1 MPLLLWRKQWKEI
14 KLKLT
19 TDRFAGASWFPL
31 SVKKCLLF
39 EINSKGCRIH
49 ILNYSLVPGTLWS
62 LKRHYVCHFPAIAFV
77 TFLPFRLSFSA
88 TLRLSFSHHC
98 ILIFPPFPSSFFR
111 HCVRLFPP
119 FCLSFSRHCIRH
131 FSAIAFVTFPPLRS
145 SVATLPPL
153 PAICHHVRTVRHLL
167 ACRLIILSLG
177 HLRLSFS
184 CHYVRCFSPE
194 GLSWVLSFFFPPSC
208 SYLPRLWV
216 RNLSHSFNVKAAK
229 SLWHSPSNLG
239 GKLFW

>member
-88 TLRLSFSHHC
+88 TLRLSFST
-98 ILIFPPFPSSFFR
+98 IAF
-111 HCVRLFPP
+111 
-119 FCLSFSRHCIRH
+119 SFSRPSLRH
-131 FSAIAFVTFPPLRS
+131 FSAIVFVFFRHFVCHFPAIAFVIFPPLHSSLSLHCVRQSPLFPPFPPFVITFGPFVTFSPVGWSFYHL
-145 SVATLPPL
+145 VTYVCHF
-153 PAICHHVRTVRHLL
+153 PAITFV
-167 ACRLIILSLG
+167 ASRLKV
-177 HLRLSFS
+177 
-184 CHYVRCFSPE
+184 CPE
-194 GLSWVLSFFFPPSC
+194 F
-208 SYLPRLWV
+208 
-216 RNLSHSFNVKAAK
+216 
-229 SLWHSPSNLG
+229 
-239 GKLFW
+239 